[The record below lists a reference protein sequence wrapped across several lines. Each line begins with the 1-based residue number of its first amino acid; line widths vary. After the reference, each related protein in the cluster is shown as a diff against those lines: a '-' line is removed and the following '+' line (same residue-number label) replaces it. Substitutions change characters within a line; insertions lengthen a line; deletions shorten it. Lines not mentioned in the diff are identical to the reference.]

1 MRRSIVGL
9 SKIVLKQECLCRMY
23 CGAVLSLLLLGTA
36 HTTTSQGFTSA
47 NDGWALPQPFSND
60 VGIHNTYFS
69 ELHEGIRNRW
79 DPVLVMQTVGILW
92 SPLMPSISRR
102 LAVNPFQFL
111 DIYSEYTRDCVA
123 TPEDHIRAVCTY
135 RLHTSSRIMFTC
147 LIYCPALSQRNLCVL
162 HDDTGRK
169 MTHRNF
175 HLTDDP

>member
-1 MRRSIVGL
+1 ME
-9 SKIVLKQECLCRMY
+9 QCHHCFF
-23 CGAVLSLLLLGTA
+23 LGST

-79 DPVLVMQTVGILW
+79 DPVLVMQTIGILW
-92 SPLMPSISRR
+92 SPVVPSISRR

-111 DIYSEYTRDCVA
+111 DIISEYTRDCVA

-135 RLHTSSRIMFTC
+135 RLHSSRIMFT
-147 LIYCPALSQRNLCVL
+147 LSDILSSPPVAKKFVRTSWWYREE
-162 HDDTGRK
+162 DDTQEFSPDRWS
-169 MTHRNF
+169 
-175 HLTDDP
+175 LTDPRLSIHLVVGIIYSQCLF